1 MADTVV
7 VCASCPEKFHDE
19 AAQLCA
25 GSGMLKAFGKSGDMV
40 NSLSGKDWVAKW
52 EAKVVTCVVTAVRL
66 VGAQKAR
73 ILCVEGGKHCDLELA
88 AQPKLVRA
96 IRTELEDQEFQVR
109 VEWMGYV
116 DLKHEAASLCK
127 AKTTTSKKGSQAPP
141 AAPKQ
146 KVEDK
151 GKAALCKYFAEGKCT
166 KGKACTYSHVNP
178 ETTNHNATIQMKP
191 CKYFAAGK
199 CDKGAACTYAH
210 TTSTVVA
217 DKSTDNT
224 QSARQESK
232 PPVSG
237 WAFKC
242 AGCKSYPM
250 QGKAIFMCMDCG
262 DFVCA
267 RCQSRKADFH
277 DPSHKFTQFHAGPP
291 EYYRCGQ
298 KGCKEPSFLDEKELG
313 LHQRQTKHAG
323 SLWCV
328 LRCFQCDKD
337 FDNLF
342 SLEQHCAAKSHDP
355 LWKASK
361 KPQAKAKPAAQ
372 PQRGNAQA
380 KSTIS
385 VCPVCL
391 KDFSTLEAMEQHM
404 RDSGHCFGMPP
415 GSVQCG
421 TCDKWFASTQA
432 CMQHMDDAHGD
443 MVRVGGMP
451 ASLFCQLHGIR

>member
-1 MADTVV
+1 MSDTVV

-116 DLKHEAASLCK
+116 DLKHEASALCK
-127 AKTTTSKKGSQAPP
+127 AKTTASKKGSQAPP
-141 AAPKQ
+141 AAPPKQ

-166 KGKACTYSHVNP
+166 KGKACTYSHANP
-178 ETTNHNATIQMKP
+178 ETTNQTAKNQMKP

-210 TTSTVVA
+210 TTPTVVA
-217 DKSTDNT
+217 EKSKDDN

-277 DPSHKFTQFHAGPP
+277 DPSHKFTQFHSGPP

-298 KGCKEPSFLDEKELG
+298 KGCKEPSFVDEKELI

-337 FDNLF
+337 FENWF
-342 SLEQHCAAKSHDP
+342 SLSQHCAAKNHDP

-361 KPQAKAKPAAQ
+361 KPQAKAKPASQ
-372 PQRGNAQA
+372 PQRGNGQA

-385 VCPVCL
+385 MCPVCL
-391 KDFSTLEAMEQHM
+391 KDFTTMEAMEQHM
-404 RDSGHCFGMPP
+404 RDAGHDAGLIGMQP
-415 GSVQCG
+415 GMCQCG

-432 CMQHMDDAHGD
+432 CMQHMDDAHPSFLT
-443 MVRVGGMP
+443 RAMP
-451 ASLFCQLHGIR
+451 ASLFGHIH